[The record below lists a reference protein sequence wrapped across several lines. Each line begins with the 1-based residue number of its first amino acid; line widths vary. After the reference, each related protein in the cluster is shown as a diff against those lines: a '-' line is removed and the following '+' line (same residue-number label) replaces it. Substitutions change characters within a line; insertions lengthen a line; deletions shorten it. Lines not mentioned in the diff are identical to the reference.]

1 MAKKVKTGPSRFS
14 KFCSRSL
21 VLIVCVLVCMIL
33 LKSNADLRDY
43 VYKKVFQNNF
53 SFAKIN
59 EIYKKYFGSSVPL
72 LKETKEETS
81 MVSSVKLEYSDEVKY
96 KDGVKLTVK
105 NSYVVPSMDSGLV
118 IFSGEK
124 DGYGNT
130 IVIQRPD
137 NVEVWYSNLKNVN
150 VSLYD
155 YVKKGTNIGEANGT
169 NIYMVFVKEGKALD
183 YQKYI

>member
-1 MAKKVKTGPSRFS
+1 MAKKTKTKPSIISRLLS
-14 KFCSRSL
+14 KFL
-21 VLIVCVLVCMIL
+21 VLVVVVLVCMII
-33 LKSNADLRDY
+33 LKGNADLRDK

-72 LKETKEETS
+72 SKENTEL
-81 MVSSVKLEYSDEVKY
+81 VSSNTLEYSTKEKY

-105 NSYVVPSMDSGLV
+105 EGAVISFMDSGLV
-118 IFSGEK
+118 IFKGNKE
-124 DGYGNT
+124 GYGDT
-130 IVIQRPD
+130 VIVQRSD
-137 NVEVWYSNLKNVN
+137 NVEVWYSNLKNIN

-155 YVKKGTNIGEANGT
+155 YVKKGDNLGEANG
-169 NIYMVFVKEGKALD
+169 NYIYLVFIKEGKRLD